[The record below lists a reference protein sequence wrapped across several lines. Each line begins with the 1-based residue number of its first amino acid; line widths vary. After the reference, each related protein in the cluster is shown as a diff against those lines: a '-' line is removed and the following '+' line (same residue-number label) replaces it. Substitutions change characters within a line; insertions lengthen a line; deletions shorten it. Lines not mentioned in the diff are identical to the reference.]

1 MIILEEAKEILIK
14 ELTDTKELDKAEAKD
29 IAVIAKEILIEEL
42 DKKMKAT
49 DGTDM
54 NQTEELDKI
63 SQE

>member
-29 IAVIAKEILIEEL
+29 IAVIVKEILIEEL

-63 SQE
+63 TQE